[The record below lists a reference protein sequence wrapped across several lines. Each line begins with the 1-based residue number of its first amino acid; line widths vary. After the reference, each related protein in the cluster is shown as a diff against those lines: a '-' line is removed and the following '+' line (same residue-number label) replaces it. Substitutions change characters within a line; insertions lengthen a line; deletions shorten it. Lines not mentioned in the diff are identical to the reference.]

1 MYKRQRVKKLGRK
14 KTHRESLINNQVRSL
29 FENGHVRTTTSKA
42 NVLKS
47 NAERLISRYSEDI
60 SFRRK
65 LGEILGNKK
74 IVESYLKYVK
84 KEKTGVKMVKVGFRP
99 GDMTEMSRVELVNF
113 KEKKVKKEEIKEEPK
128 KKGKK
133 EEKVDMKEFGKK
145 ELEKKSQKIEK
156 PKKVIVSKERA
167 KTRSG
172 L

>member
-14 KTHRESLINNQVRSL
+14 KTHRESLINNQLRSL

-42 NVLKS
+42 NVLRK

-99 GDMTEMSRVELVNF
+99 GDMTEMSRVELINF
-113 KEKKVKKEEIKEEPK
+113 KEKKAKKVETKEEPK
-128 KKGKK
+128 KK
-133 EEKVDMKEFGKK
+133 EEKVEMKEFDKK
-145 ELEKKSQKIEK
+145 ELEKKSQRIEK